1 MIKPTKRLP
10 RRLMFFGAGLVLAGS
25 GLVATPPL
33 FAAGAQ
39 RETLGNADGADASSI
54 TSEPLTVEKA
64 VARYA
69 AGDIETAIA
78 GLEAQLVD
86 APDDTAARHNLALL
100 LREAG
105 RMTDAIAV
113 LRAEPELAGELATTL
128 VLAGRP
134 DDAIAVFEA
143 VDLNEA
149 ELSGAST
156 AATVTA
162 FWHAVALFD
171 QERWDE
177 SDAAF
182 VHAISLREHLPLA
195 YQFRGRIALEQNDPA
210 RAVTLL
216 ERALRQDA
224 NLTASLV
231 PLAQA
236 HRALGRPEQAYGLL
250 SRAVIARPWDRGA
263 AEMRAALEAEHP
275 ELVTD
280 REAEVARRIVTASP
294 PRVVPVPTEIAAD
307 APLVRIG
314 LAENVTTLSLKS
326 GGDFTVVD
334 QDGVVV
340 ATGGRDTVLTVS
352 AEPGLLALSGGDV
365 SYQGTGPLEIRYDDP
380 AATTMLFDLEYGHG
394 QFSAGREDRSYR
406 GVIRLLSRPDRG
418 ATVVNV
424 LDVESYLLSV
434 VPSEMPALWPE
445 AALEA
450 QAVAARSYT
459 LAPRPR
465 FHPRGFDL
473 LASVTSAFYRGVG
486 GEHPRTTAAVLQ
498 TAGMVLTHGENA
510 LDAVYSANSAGY
522 TEGAESVW
530 GFASPLVGVS
540 DPLLPSR
547 ESLPPPAD
555 LEAWLADRPTSHS
568 NHERFSSFA
577 AYRWS
582 LWVSVEELAQR
593 LAHPSIGR
601 ITALVTRGRGASG
614 RVEAVEVVGT
624 EGSVRVERDLIR
636 SRLGGLRSNLFSV
649 SPRLGTDGL
658 PTHFVFSGAG
668 WGHGVG
674 MCQSGAAG
682 MASAGFT
689 AEEIL
694 GHYYPQAPLERW
706 Y

>member
-1 MIKPTKRLP
+1 MIEPTKSLP
-10 RRLMFFGAGLVLAGS
+10 RRLLFIGAGLILTGS
-25 GLVATPPL
+25 GLLAAPPL
-33 FAAGAQ
+33 FAAGA
-39 RETLGNADGADASSI
+39 RSESPDSAAGSSSSA
-54 TSEPLTVEKA
+54 SEPLTVEQA
-64 VARYA
+64 VAGYA
-69 AGDIETAIA
+69 AGDIEAAIA
-78 GLEAQLVD
+78 GLEAQLNRTPED
-86 APDDTAARHNLALL
+86 LAARHNLALL

-105 RMTDAIAV
+105 RIGDAISV
-113 LRAEPELAGELATTL
+113 LGSERALARELAITL
-128 VLAGRP
+128 VLSGRP
-134 DDAIAVFEA
+134 DDAIEVFEA
-143 VDLNEA
+143 LDLDEA
-149 ELSGAST
+149 ALGGVQSSR
-156 AATVTA
+156 TVTA

-171 QERWDE
+171 RGAWEE

-182 VHAISLREHLPLA
+182 VHAMTLREHLPLA
-195 YQFRGRIALEQNDPA
+195 YQFRGRIALEQDDPA
-210 RAVTLL
+210 RAVPLL

-236 HRALGRPEQAYGLL
+236 HRELGRPEQAYALL

-263 AEMRAALEAEHP
+263 AEMRAALEADHP

-294 PRVVPVPTEIAAD
+294 ARVVPVPAEIAAQ
-307 APLVRIG
+307 APLVRVG
-314 LAENVTTLSLKS
+314 LAENVVTLSLKS
-326 GGDFTVVD
+326 GGDFSVVD

-340 ATGGRDTVLTVS
+340 ATGARDTVLTVS
-352 AEPGLLALSGGDV
+352 AEPGRLALSGGEV
-365 SYQGTGPLEIRYDDP
+365 SYEGTGPLEIRYED
-380 AATTMLFDLEYGHG
+380 AGATTMLFDLEYGHG

-445 AALEA
+445 AALAA

-498 TAGMVLTHGENA
+498 TAGMVLMDGEKA

-522 TEGAESVW
+522 TEDAASVW
-530 GFASPLVGVS
+530 GYASALVGVS

-555 LEAWLADRPTSHS
+555 LEAWLADRPESHS
-568 NHERFSSFA
+568 NHERFSSLA

-593 LAHPSIGR
+593 LSQPPIGT

-649 SPRLGTDGL
+649 SPRLGADGL

-682 MASAGFT
+682 MAAAGFT

-694 GHYYPQAPLERW
+694 SHFYPLAPMERW